1 LAVNQGNK
9 TNKLAYLQKLAY
21 IYTQKKQPEAAI
33 DILNELVQIY
43 TRDQNLNQIPALKLA
58 IAANYEFLAKDNP
71 NLTQQAFNNYQLA
84 YTTAWQLEQYARAAE
99 ALEKLI
105 VFYRS
110 QKQIDAALETSQILI
125 QTQTLASNFYGLM
138 SAYKQIGD
146 IYLVNQ
152 QYPQALTAF
161 EQGLEIAQQLKHQEA
176 YFSEQIQKLKTA
188 QKL

>member
-1 LAVNQGNK
+1 M
-9 TNKLAYLQKLAY
+9 
-21 IYTQKKQPEAAI
+21 
-33 DILNELVQIY
+33 NELVEIY

-58 IAANYEFLAKDNP
+58 IAANYEFLAKDSP
-71 NLTQQAFNNYQLA
+71 NLTQQAFNNYQSA

-105 VFYRS
+105 IFYRS

-146 IYLVNQ
+146 IYLENQ